1 MLRLQR
7 GKGKIIMKA
16 LRAILR
22 TIDRINDW
30 AGRLVSWVGAALIF
44 AITYEVIARY
54 VFVSPTIWSYDMA
67 YMLGGTLIIIAGAY
81 VLLRKEHLKV
91 DIIYKRFPPKI
102 RLISDLFFTLVFFLP
117 LMVVLVNY
125 SATWAWRA
133 FIRHETSLV
142 GVWAPPL
149 WPFRTVI
156 MIGVS
161 LLLLQGVAN
170 FIKDMFLLVRGTK
183 L

>member
-1 MLRLQR
+1 MMRPQR
-7 GKGKIIMKA
+7 GKGKVIMKA
-16 LRAILR
+16 LRATLR
-22 TIDRINDW
+22 TIDCTNDW
-30 AGRLVSWVGAALIF
+30 AGRLVSWAGAALIF

-54 VFVSPTIWSYDMA
+54 LFISPTIWSYDIA
-67 YMLGGTLIIIAGAY
+67 YMLGGTLIIVAGAY

-102 RLISDLFFTLVFFLP
+102 RLISDLFFTLVFFFP

-133 FIRHETSLV
+133 FIGNETSLV

-149 WPFRTVI
+149 WPFRAVI
-156 MIGVS
+156 LIGVS

-170 FIKDMFLLVRGTK
+170 FIRGLFLLVRGTE